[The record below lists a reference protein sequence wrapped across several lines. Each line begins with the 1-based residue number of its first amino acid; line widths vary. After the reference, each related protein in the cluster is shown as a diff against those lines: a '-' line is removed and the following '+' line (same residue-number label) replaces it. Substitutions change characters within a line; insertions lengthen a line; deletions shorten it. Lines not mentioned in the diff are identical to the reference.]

1 MTEQQTVVPSP
12 VEIPPN
18 TLVLVTNATQ
28 MIHLAVIHQLLSRGC
43 RIKTGQFERVSLS
56 PGHPLHKSVY
66 RDAVKGVYAI
76 VHSPTVPNLDNTL
89 EDVWSLTAA
98 SVTCMLEA
106 AEREP
111 AVQAVVYTSSMVA
124 AAPLVTPRDVAV
136 TDDSWNI
143 KDTMRA
149 VTSPRGGDHVV
160 RNSALVRA
168 EQELWE
174 WYEEQRPGFKINVI
188 SPSNIIGQ
196 VLGAEHTTDWRN
208 WLWRLYRY
216 GRAGEVIPG
225 AGPTQAHWYVDVED
239 VALLHVAAIFDSDI
253 TSHRLQAWGCFRD
266 VNDAIA
272 VLERLDDKKVYQ
284 RVGDDGVNRGQL
296 YTSFTRVS
304 EILFKWKGKGSW
316 KEFEDTVVESIKMFA
331 RMDGT
336 PSASPIRSRPASCPS
351 HDSEDLR
358 RGRTTRPRPKYLDIS
373 HRPEGLENGEHAAET
388 SPNMSRSSFLL

>member
-1 MTEQQTVVPSP
+1 MTEQQTVTLSP

-28 MIHLAVIHQLLSRGC
+28 LLDRVFAEP
-43 RIKTGQFERVSLS
+43 IKAGRFERVSLS

-66 RDAVKGVYAI
+66 RDAVKGVHAI
-76 VHSPTVPNLDNTL
+76 VHSPAVPNLDNTL

-106 AEREP
+106 AERE
-111 AVQAVVYTSSMVA
+111 ATVQAVVYTSSMVA

-174 WYEEQRPGFKINVI
+174 WYEEQRPEFKINVV

-239 VALLHVAAIFDSDI
+239 VALLHVAAMFDPDI
-253 TSHRLQAWGCFRD
+253 ASCRLQAWGCFRD
-266 VNDAIA
+266 VNDAMA
-272 VLERLDDKKVYQ
+272 VLERLDGTKVYR

-304 EILFKWKGKGSW
+304 EILRRWKGKGSW
-316 KEFEDTVVESIKMFA
+316 KEFEDTVVESIGKFA
-331 RMDGT
+331 TTDGGT
-336 PSASPIRSRPASCPS
+336 PPSTSPIRSRPASCPS
-351 HDSEDLR
+351 HDGEDHP
-358 RGRTTRPRPKYLDIS
+358 RGRASRPRARYLDIS
-373 HRPEGLENGEHAAET
+373 HRPEDLEDGENALEA
-388 SPNMSRSSFLL
+388 SRNMSRSSLLP